1 MTKETKNPL
10 EYVYKPGTKIEIEG
24 GFLLEI
30 LGLTDQLLQDE
41 IKRESKFKYNFINTE
56 TQKIIKS
63 PKEDDL
69 KSGKVKKTVDW
80 SKTIDN
86 PTFEFSLT
94 EKGVTIAQL
103 KKFLENIHM
112 TSIDNGLAVHYS
124 NITDNKTD

>member
-1 MTKETKNPL
+1 MKKETKNPL
-10 EYVYKPGTKIEIEG
+10 EYVYKQGTKNEIEG

-69 KSGKVKKTVDW
+69 KSGKVIKTVDW

-112 TSIDNGLAVHYS
+112 TSIDSGLAVHYS

>member
-10 EYVYKPGTKIEIEG
+10 EYVYKPGTKIKIEG

-63 PKEDDL
+63 PTEDDL
-69 KSGKVKKTVDW
+69 KSGKVIKTVDW

-86 PTFEFSLT
+86 PAFEFSLT

-112 TSIDNGLAVHYS
+112 TSIDSGLAVHYS